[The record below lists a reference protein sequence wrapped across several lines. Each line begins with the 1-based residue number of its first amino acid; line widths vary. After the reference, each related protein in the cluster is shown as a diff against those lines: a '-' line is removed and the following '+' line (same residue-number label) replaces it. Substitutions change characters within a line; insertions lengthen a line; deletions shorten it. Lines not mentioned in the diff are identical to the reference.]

1 MGLNIQDSRILI
13 KRSTTASEEPTV
25 APSNDF
31 TDGTWSSLDIYVGE
45 LFSNVED
52 EKLYKRFTNNIRQIA
67 VADSPTTNRLT
78 YWDASGHLGNV
89 ASPIDNRYLKYT
101 NASGYHWA
109 TAGGAETQTLS
120 DVLAL
125 GNTSGAYNILMNATQ
140 NIGFKDGDNTY
151 TTYLSNNQSQAAN
164 RTVYLPIYDG
174 QLAYH
179 ATGVPLTTNY
189 VLKGTTNGAITSG
202 IIYDN
207 GTNVGI
213 GTSSP
218 GEKLEVNGRVKL
230 TSYSDSYRINSALAI
245 GVSQSFGESNVFVGN
260 ASCTDDGN
268 GGAVAIG
275 YLSKS
280 RNRSIAIGMN
290 ANADNS
296 GSSDSIAIGTNSVV
310 NSGVV
315 RGVAIGN
322 GATAAYSETFV
333 IGVGATSTVSNAII
347 LGSSPSFLYNVAI
360 AHSTPTARL
369 HIKGSTSDS
378 SAYALK
384 VDNSSSSALLYVRND
399 GNVGIGTSSPT
410 SLLHL
415 YANVIGTSSESQF
428 RLNDFN
434 VQQVASN
441 EVMIGYNCYYNGSNT
456 VYRTSAAATQFYN
469 SGTAFSIQLHPSG
482 TAGATISSL
491 STYAWVVRSSGFW
504 GIDTVSPTAK
514 WHIKGSTSDS
524 SAYALKVDN
533 SSSNPLFHVR
543 NDGSVFIN
551 NADYGSAMLK
561 ITQPLGKWGLW
572 LNNGGITNNGLMVYV
587 DDTANNIKFVNNPSG
602 DYIFTDNLTEYVRF
616 SGSNDSVSIGNLS
629 PTAKLHI
636 KGSTSD
642 SSAYALKVDNS
653 SSVNTIKARND
664 GYVIQKANNAA
675 IADGDLSNSEMSF
688 YIDEGGNTLTVKV
701 KYSGGTVKTGTVA
714 LT

>member
-1 MGLNIQDSRILI
+1 MSDKKISQLDSASPLDGTEVLPLVQNGTTVKATLDDVLGLVPPIAWGNITGTITDQTDLI
-13 KRSTTASEEPTV
+13 SYLG
-25 APSNDF
+25 SNYAKIGGNSIGSGMVIGTSDAYDF
-31 TDGTWSSLDIYVGE
+31 TLKSNNNVRVTISSGGNITLSPAQTIFASGRMEVTGEYLLIGNPGSQSGQLGLFNSNHNYILSLYSSNSQSADKSYYFPSGYGTSGQALTTDGSGNLSWTTV
-45 LFSNVED
+45 
-52 EKLYKRFTNNIRQIA
+52 T
-67 VADSPTTNRLT
+67 SPT
-78 YWDASGHLGNV
+78 
-89 ASPIDNRYLKYT
+89 
-101 NASGYHWA
+101 
-109 TAGGAETQTLS
+109 ETLAQTL
-120 DVLAL
+120 AA

-384 VDNSSSSALLYVRND
+384 VDNSSS
-399 GNVGIGTSSPT
+399 
-410 SLLHL
+410 
-415 YANVIGTSSESQF
+415 
-428 RLNDFN
+428 
-434 VQQVASN
+434 
-441 EVMIGYNCYYNGSNT
+441 
-456 VYRTSAAATQFYN
+456 
-469 SGTAFSIQLHPSG
+469 
-482 TAGATISSL
+482 
-491 STYAWVVRSSGFW
+491 
-504 GIDTVSPTAK
+504 
-514 WHIKGSTSDS
+514 
-524 SAYALKVDN
+524 
-533 SSSNPLFHVR
+533 
-543 NDGSVFIN
+543 
-551 NADYGSAMLK
+551 
-561 ITQPLGKWGLW
+561 
-572 LNNGGITNNGLMVYV
+572 
-587 DDTANNIKFVNNPSG
+587 
-602 DYIFTDNLTEYVRF
+602 
-616 SGSNDSVSIGNLS
+616 
-629 PTAKLHI
+629 
-636 KGSTSD
+636 
-642 SSAYALKVDNS
+642 
-653 SSVNTIKARND
+653 VNTIKARND